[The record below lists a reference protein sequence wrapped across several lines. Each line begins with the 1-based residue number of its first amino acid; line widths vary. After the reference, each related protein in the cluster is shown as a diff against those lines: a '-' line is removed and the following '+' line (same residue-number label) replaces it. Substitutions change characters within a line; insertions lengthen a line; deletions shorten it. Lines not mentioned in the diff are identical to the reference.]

1 MTPLTITTPRD
12 ELDHRIERFQRHL
25 TTAGLDGALILQ
37 NTDLFYL
44 AGTVQQAHLYV
55 PAAGNPL
62 LMVRKSL
69 ARARAESALDA
80 IVALKSPRQIADILQ
95 AHGHTPPQR
104 LGMEL
109 DVIPAALYLHYTRLF
124 ADAALIDISPGLRQV
139 RAVKSG
145 YELDLMRAAAR
156 QADAVAD
163 SVRTIIREGMTEVE
177 LAGRVEAEARRR
189 GHQGI
194 VRMRMFGGELFYGH
208 LLAGPPAAVPS
219 YLASPTGGTGVS
231 PAVAQGAGFD
241 RIRPGEPI
249 LLDYVFAWQGYIAD
263 HTRIFALGELPADLL
278 QAHEA
283 MLELQA
289 IIRRQARP
297 GTPAGELYA
306 TAVAWAA
313 DNGWG
318 EWFMGADDQ
327 RIRFIGHGV
336 GLELDEYP
344 FLAQG
349 QEMPLAEGMTIAL
362 EPKLI
367 IPGRGVVGIENTHV
381 VTAEGLESLTRF
393 DDAVQVIA

>member
-1 MTPLTITTPRD
+1 MPPLITTTPAD
-12 ELDHRIERFQRHL
+12 ELVRRIALFQQYLRD
-25 TTAGLDGALILQ
+25 AGLDGALVLQ

-44 AGTVQQAHLYV
+44 AGTVQQAHLFV
-55 PAAGNPL
+55 PAAGDPV

-69 ARARAESALDA
+69 ERARAESALDH
-80 IVALKSPRQIADILQ
+80 IVALKSPRQIVDILK
-95 AHGHTPPQR
+95 AHGNAPPER

-109 DVIPAALYLHYTRLF
+109 DVIPAALYLQYARLF
-124 ADAALIDISPGLRQV
+124 AGVALTDISPGLRRI
-139 RAVKSG
+139 RAVKSA
-145 YELDLMRAAAR
+145 YELERMRTAAR
-156 QADAVAD
+156 QADAVAG
-163 SVRTIIREGMTEVE
+163 SVKDLIREGMTEVE

-194 VRMRMFGGELFYGH
+194 VRMRMFGGEMFYGH

-278 QAHEA
+278 EAHQA
-283 MLELQA
+283 MLDLQA
-289 IIRRQARP
+289 IIRRKARP
-297 GTPAGELYA
+297 GTPAGDLYA
-306 TAVAWAA
+306 AAVTWAA

-344 FLAQG
+344 FLAKG
-349 QEMPLAEGMTIAL
+349 QDMPLVEGMTIAL

-381 VTAEGLESLTRF
+381 VTAEGLEPLTRF
-393 DDAVQVIA
+393 DDAVQMIA

>member
-1 MTPLTITTPRD
+1 MLPLTFTTPRD
-12 ELDHRIERFQRHL
+12 ELDGRIAQFQRYL
-25 TTAGLDGALILQ
+25 TASGLDGALILQ

-44 AGTVQQAHLYV
+44 AGTAQQAHLFV
-55 PAAGNPL
+55 PAAGPPV
-62 LMVRKSL
+62 LMVRNSL
-69 ARARAESALDA
+69 ARAQAESALDH
-80 IVALKSPRQIADILQ
+80 IVALKSPRQIADILE
-95 AHGHTPPQR
+95 AHGHAPPER

-109 DVIPAALYLHYTRLF
+109 DVIPAALYLQYARLF
-124 ADAALIDISPGLRQV
+124 AGATLTDISPGLRRI
-139 RAVKSG
+139 RAVKSAH
-145 YELDLMRAAAR
+145 ELELMREAAR
-156 QADAVAD
+156 QADAVAG
-163 SVRTIIREGMTEVE
+163 SVKDLIREGMTEVE

-278 QAHEA
+278 KAHQA
-283 MLELQA
+283 MLDLQA

-297 GTPAGELYA
+297 GTPAGDLYA

-318 EWFMGADDQ
+318 EWFMGADEQ

-381 VTAEGLESLTRF
+381 VTAEGLEPLTRF
-393 DDAVQVIA
+393 DNAVQIIA